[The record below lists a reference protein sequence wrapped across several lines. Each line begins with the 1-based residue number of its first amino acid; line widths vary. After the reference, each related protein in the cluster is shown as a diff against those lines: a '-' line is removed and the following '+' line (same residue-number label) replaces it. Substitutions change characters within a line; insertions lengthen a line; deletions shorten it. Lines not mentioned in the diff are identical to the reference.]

1 MERKYVGRIVDDSH
15 VSIYEKKSYKFCGTF
30 PVKIKKCKSIDY
42 GYMLTQN
49 PFSLI
54 DIDSLMTSNEFVN
67 EILNSDVNN
76 ENVVQVVQVVKDVV
90 KNMIQTR

>member
-15 VSIYEKKSYKFCGTF
+15 VSIYEKNNDRFCGTF
-30 PVKIKKCKSIDY
+30 PVKTKKCKSVDY

-54 DIDSLMTSNEFVN
+54 DVGALMTSNEFIN